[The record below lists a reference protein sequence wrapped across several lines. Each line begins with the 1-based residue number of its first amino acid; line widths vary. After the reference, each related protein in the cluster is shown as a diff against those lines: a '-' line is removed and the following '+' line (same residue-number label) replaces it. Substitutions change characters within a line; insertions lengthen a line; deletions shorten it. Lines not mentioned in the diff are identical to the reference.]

1 MKKLFNDFPKISKQ
15 EWEDIINK
23 DLKGASYEKKLV
35 WKTIEGLSFN
45 PYYTAEDLKNLDFLN
60 NLKEG
65 KFQSNNWL
73 VVQDIIVKR
82 ASEANLKA
90 IKLLSKGVDVI
101 NFVFPKDSERNRNE
115 KAISKLINGID
126 LEKTQIN
133 FTAEDDVESLVYML
147 GDILNEQIKDVKG
160 AISFDP
166 IGNYAFTGKLEETA
180 LFFPFNFSKHAVNYE
195 IVKINATK
203 FANAGASTVQQL
215 AIAISIA
222 TEYVDF
228 ATENSFKI
236 DNIAKNISFEY
247 GIGSSYF
254 IEIAKFRAARHLWNK
269 IIEAYKPTNSDSTKT
284 KIHAVTSRSNKTIY
298 DPHVNMLRT
307 TTEAMSA
314 IIGGVDSLKIEPFDA
329 VFSEPTEFSERIA
342 RNQQIILKEEAYLD
356 KVIDISAGSYYVEN
370 LTSSLIEAAWKLF
383 LEIEE
388 NGGFTKAT
396 QKGFISK
403 IIKETTQKRDLL
415 IATGRQTILGTNQY
429 PNQEEKNNTTKTTS
443 NIRQTSGEF
452 ELLKNYR
459 GAEAFENLRQ
469 TTEKNDKQ
477 PKVFMLTY
485 GNQVMR
491 KARADFS
498 ENFFAIAGFE
508 IINNIGFETI
518 EQGINESINQNADI
532 IVLCSSDDSYLE
544 MAEAIKKSNLN
555 KIIVVAGYP
564 KNIDEIKQLGIENF
578 IHAKSNILEELSKF
592 QTKTLLIK

>member
-1 MKKLFNDFPKISKQ
+1 MEKLFKDFPKISKQ

-35 WKTIEGLSFN
+35 WKTIEGLNFN

-60 NLKEG
+60 NQKDNNL
-65 KFQSNNWL
+65 QANNWL
-73 VVQDIIVKR
+73 VVQDVIVER
-82 ASEANLKA
+82 ATDANRKA
-90 IKLLSKGVDVI
+90 IELLSKGVDVI
-101 NFVFPKDSERNRNE
+101 NFVFKKDSERNRNE
-115 KAISKLINGID
+115 RAVSKLINGID

-147 GDILNEQIKDVKG
+147 GDILSKKIKDVRG
-160 AISFDP
+160 SISFDP
-166 IGNYAFTGKLEETA
+166 IGNYAFTGKLENTA
-180 LFFPFNFSKHAVNYE
+180 LIFPFNFSKHAVNYE
-195 IVKINATK
+195 IFKINAVK
-203 FANAGASTVQQL
+203 FANAGASAVQQL
-215 AIAISIA
+215 AIALSIA
-222 TEYVDF
+222 SEYVDF
-228 ATENSFKI
+228 AT
-236 DNIAKNISFEY
+236 DNGFTVDDISKNISFEY

-254 IEIAKFRAARHLWNK
+254 IEIAKFRAARHLWSK
-269 IIEAYKPTNSDSTKT
+269 IIEAYKPVNSDSNKT
-284 KIHAVTSRSNKTIY
+284 KIHAVTSRYNKTIY
-298 DPHVNMLRT
+298 DPYVNMLRT

-314 IIGGVDSLKIEPFDA
+314 IIGGVDSLKVEPYDA

-356 KVIDISAGSYYVEN
+356 KVSDISAGSYYVEN

-396 QKGFISK
+396 QKGFIHN
-403 IIKETTQKRDLL
+403 IIKETTQKRDVL

-429 PNQEEKNNTTKTTS
+429 PNQEEKNVATKLQA
-443 NIRQTSGEF
+443 NNNQNAGEF
-452 ELLKNYR
+452 ELLKSYR

-469 TTEKNDKQ
+469 ETEKSDKQ

-485 GNQVMR
+485 GNPVMR

-508 IINNIGFETI
+508 IINNIGFDTI
-518 EQGINESINQNADI
+518 EQGINESINKNADI
-532 IVLCSSDDSYLE
+532 VVLCSSDDSYME
-544 MAEAIKKSNLN
+544 MAEAVKKSNLD

-564 KNIDEIKQLGIENF
+564 KNIDEIKQQGIEHF
-578 IHAKSNILEELSKF
+578 IHAKSNILEELKKF
-592 QTKTLLIK
+592 QSKTLQIK